1 MKLIRSLGI
10 SARLFTCRRDERVAA
25 DGLDVTYSTESEQKN
40 ARVKDISPTGVY
52 IFSNDR
58 WTIGSTVPLTL
69 KKWSVQEKN
78 SEPSLRLYAQAV
90 RHGKDG
96 MGFKFLYEN
105 VDTEAWLNVVEEAA
119 PLVAERDAMR
129 MLRVSRALAFL
140 CRICPSHQTD
150 TLKMILDEL
159 VYENGEKALDILI
172 GAEDL
177 VSRREGATRND
188 VSSDV
193 ICRILFNGSRST
205 LKGVQH
211 LWSGVLAAAA
221 LTDSTDKM
229 MLEDITLLAKLTPV
243 QLRILVTSCT
253 RGVLAS
259 SESGEIMPRQLFC
272 TLDEIQAITGERDLL
287 RIEQNLDC
295 LHQLALLEQ
304 TVKRHPFRPIEQANL
319 TPTLAGLT
327 LYAKCRGQLKPA
339 IIHEP
344 VSLLSLFAA

>member
-78 SEPSLRLYAQAV
+78 SEPSLRLYARAV

-105 VDTEAWLNVVEEAA
+105 VNTEAWLNVVEEAA
-119 PLVAERDAMR
+119 PLIAERDAMR

-140 CRICPSHQTD
+140 CRICPSQQTE
-150 TLKMILDEL
+150 TLKLILDEL
-159 VYENGEKALDILI
+159 IYENGEKALDILI

-177 VSRREGATRND
+177 VSRRESATRTD
-188 VSSDV
+188 VSSGL
-193 ICRILFNGSRST
+193 ICRILFNGSRSSM
-205 LKGVQH
+205 KWVQH
-211 LWSGVLAAAA
+211 LWSGMLAAAA
-221 LTDSTDKM
+221 LRDATDTMISQDM
-229 MLEDITLLAKLTPV
+229 ALLAKLNPV
-243 QLRILVTSCT
+243 QLRIFVTSCT

-259 SESGEIMPRQLFC
+259 SESGETLPRQLLC
-272 TLDEIQAITGERDLL
+272 TVDEIQVITAERDLL
-287 RIEQNLDC
+287 KIEQDLDC

-304 TVKRHPFRPIEQANL
+304 TVKSHPFRPIEEANL

-339 IIHEP
+339 IVHEP
-344 VSLLSLFAA
+344 VNLLSLFAA